1 MGALAATGGVRP
13 LLALAAFVLPFLS
26 ACGPTHEWHQRLTI
40 TVETPWG
47 VRTGSSVT
55 AVRWE
60 EQRIRF
66 GEAPALLQDM
76 SGEAVVVDVRPDALE
91 GSPRYL
97 FALTDVSGLAPGVMA
112 PSGLD
117 VSERVRAMRRVKGA
131 VPVPPERLPR
141 MVTFLDVNDPMTAV
155 RIELTEAD
163 GVGERPEPRPGNW
176 CAYGPS
182 MTLAE
187 AFGHGVHLGHATIE
201 LTDES
206 VTDGPINAL
215 MPWLPEHY
223 GQRLDGQRFGNI
235 ETASPVANSL
245 SSGSFDTERN

>member
-1 MGALAATGGVRP
+1 M
-13 LLALAAFVLPFLS
+13 FLS
-26 ACGPTHEWHQRLTI
+26 ACGPTHTWHQRLTI

-60 EQRIRF
+60 EQRIRL
-66 GEAPALLQDM
+66 GEMPALLQDT
-76 SGEAVVVDVRPDALE
+76 SGEAVVVDVRPDAPE

-112 PSGLD
+112 PDGL
-117 VSERVRAMRRVKGA
+117 VPGKKVRAMKRVKGPVA
-131 VPVPPERLPR
+131 VPPDSLPR
-141 MVTFLDVNDPMTAV
+141 MVTFLDVNDPMSVV

-163 GVGERPEPRPGNW
+163 GVRERREPKAGDWR
-176 CAYGPS
+176 AYGPS
-182 MTLAE
+182 MTLAD
-187 AFGHGVHLGHATIE
+187 AFGHGVHLEHATIE

-215 MPWLPEHY
+215 LPWLPEHY

>member
-13 LLALAAFVLPFLS
+13 LLALAALVLPFLS

-40 TVETPWG
+40 AVETPWG

-66 GEAPALLQDM
+66 GEAPALLQRM
-76 SGEAVVVDVRPDALE
+76 SGEAVVVDVRPDAPE
-91 GSPRYL
+91 GKPRYL

-117 VSERVRAMRRVKGA
+117 VSERVRAMRQVKGA

-141 MVTFLDVNDPMTAV
+141 MVTFLDVNDPLSV
-155 RIELTEAD
+155 KRIELTEAD

-176 CAYGPS
+176 RAYEPS

-187 AFGHGVHLGHATIE
+187 AFGDGVRLGGATIE
-201 LTDES
+201 LTDEP

-215 MPWLPEHY
+215 LPWLPDY
-223 GQRLDGQRFGNI
+223 YSRLLDGRTIHTIDATNR
-235 ETASPVANSL
+235 VANSL
-245 SSGSFDTERN
+245 GSGSFRAGFN